1 MSPSIAFRVNGEW
14 EQLTVEPQHTL
25 LEVLR
30 EDLGLT
36 GTKNGCERGE
46 CGACTVLLDGQPVN
60 SCLVLALEVDGHEVT
75 TIEGLAHP
83 SQPPLS
89 GGSNWTRCRKPLSS
103 TEPCSVGSA
112 HRGCSSLPGPCWTA
126 THAPRSSR
134 SARPSLGTCAA
145 APATRPS
152 SRRFRMRRRVRR
164 EASVGK
170 LPFAVSLRPQHS
182 RSLHHLYNSLP
193 HLQKCLV

>member
-1 MSPSIAFRVNGEW
+1 VSPSIAFRVNGEW

-60 SCLVLALEVDGHEVT
+60 SCLVLALEVNGHEVT

-89 GGSNWTRCRKPLSS
+89 GGEQLDPLQEAFIEHGAVQCGFC
-103 TEPCSVGSA
+103 T
-112 HRGCSSLPGPCWTA
+112 PGMLL
-126 THAPRSSR
+126 
-134 SARPSLGTCAA
+134 SARALLDRNPRPTEQQIRQAIAGNLCRCTGYAAIVKAIQDAA
-145 APATRPS
+145 A
-152 SRRFRMRRRVRR
+152 R
-164 EASVGK
+164 EA
-170 LPFAVSLRPQHS
+170 
-182 RSLHHLYNSLP
+182 
-193 HLQKCLV
+193 